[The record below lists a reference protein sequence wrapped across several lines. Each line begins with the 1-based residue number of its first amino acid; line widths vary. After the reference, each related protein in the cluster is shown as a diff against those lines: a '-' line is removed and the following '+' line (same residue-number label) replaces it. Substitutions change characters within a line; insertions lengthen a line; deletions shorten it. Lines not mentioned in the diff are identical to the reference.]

1 MIDAL
6 GRALIRFV
14 KRWQNW
20 IAVFGLVSIALI
32 GIRLWPHQPL
42 KDWKPSSV
50 AVYAD
55 HGRLLR
61 LTLSRDERYRLWVP
75 LEHMSPE
82 LAGAVLLREDRWFW
96 WHPGVNPYGLARGA
110 YVTYVRKGARQGGS
124 TIAMQLAHILW
135 PLDTRTPL
143 GKLEQASRAIQL
155 ELFYSKHDI
164 L

>member
-50 AVYAD
+50 AVYD
-55 HGRLLR
+55 EVLCLR
-61 LTLSRDERYRLWVP
+61 SATTSQATPDGQGCVPSTDPGFIQRTVDRIAFDRNGHKNKRHCACNKCNAPRSRWR
-75 LEHMSPE
+75 
-82 LAGAVLLREDRWFW
+82 ACA
-96 WHPGVNPYGLARGA
+96 AR
-110 YVTYVRKGARQGGS
+110 
-124 TIAMQLAHILW
+124 
-135 PLDTRTPL
+135 
-143 GKLEQASRAIQL
+143 
-155 ELFYSKHDI
+155 
-164 L
+164 